1 MRKILKPLFSKKII
15 SFLIFLVQILF
26 ILTTIDK
33 LNPVFEYLYR
43 FATFLSIVAIL
54 WEINRDVSPN
64 FKIIWI
70 ALFAIFPLFGLF
82 LYLYVHMDLLNFEIR
97 RVINDINK
105 RTKEYVKGMG
115 DTLSAISEKEFEE
128 YGIFKYLYNEA
139 NAPCFSNS
147 DVTYFKVGEEMF
159 KNLIKDVESA
169 QIELKNLLIEKL
181 NANKVE
187 FEYPLIITIVGVN
200 GVGKTTSIAKM
211 TKYFQKEKKSVLL
224 AAGDTFRAAA
234 TEQLNMWAERL
245 KTKIVKQG
253 EGADSAAV
261 VFDAVHSMK
270 AKDTD
275 VLIVDT
281 AGRLHTKTN
290 LMKELEKINNVA
302 TREYPEAKRLNLI
315 VLDASI
321 GQNSIAQVKA
331 FKDSVNIDGIILTKL
346 DGTAKGGVVY
356 PIINELKV
364 PIIFTGFGE
373 TVDDLAVFDPESFV
387 DKILM

>member
-1 MRKILKPLFSKKII
+1 M
-15 SFLIFLVQILF
+15 
-26 ILTTIDK
+26 
-33 LNPVFEYLYR
+33 
-43 FATFLSIVAIL
+43 
-54 WEINRDVSPN
+54 
-64 FKIIWI
+64 
-70 ALFAIFPLFGLF
+70 
-82 LYLYVHMDLLNFEIR
+82 
-97 RVINDINK
+97 
-105 RTKEYVKGMG
+105 
-115 DTLSAISEKEFEE
+115 
-128 YGIFKYLYNEA
+128 GIFKKFFDKLKYTFKRTELDEDFYDELE
-139 NAPCFSNS
+139 SILVTS
-147 DVTYFKVGEEMF
+147 DMGVETAMDIMDELRDICKQ
-159 KNLIKDVESA
+159 KLIKDLESA
-169 QIELKNLLIEKL
+169 QTELKNLLISKL
-181 NANKVE
+181 NVE
-187 FEYPLIITIVGVN
+187 QVKFEYPLIITIVGVN

-211 TKYFQKEKKSVLL
+211 TKYFQKEKKSVIL

-270 AKDTD
+270 AKNAD

-373 TVDDLAVFDPESFV
+373 GVDDLAVFDPVSFV
-387 DKILM
+387 DKILL

>member
-1 MRKILKPLFSKKII
+1 M
-15 SFLIFLVQILF
+15 
-26 ILTTIDK
+26 
-33 LNPVFEYLYR
+33 
-43 FATFLSIVAIL
+43 
-54 WEINRDVSPN
+54 
-64 FKIIWI
+64 
-70 ALFAIFPLFGLF
+70 
-82 LYLYVHMDLLNFEIR
+82 
-97 RVINDINK
+97 
-105 RTKEYVKGMG
+105 
-115 DTLSAISEKEFEE
+115 
-128 YGIFKYLYNEA
+128 GIFKKFFDKLKYTFKRTELDEDFYDELEA
-139 NAPCFSNS
+139 TLVSS
-147 DVTYFKVGEEMF
+147 DMGVETAMDIMDELRDICKT
-159 KNLIKDVESA
+159 KLIKDIERA
-169 QIELKNLLIEKL
+169 QNELKCILIEKL
-181 NANKVE
+181 NAPKID
-187 FEYPLIITIVGVN
+187 FSYPLIITIVGVN

-211 TKYFQKEKKSVLL
+211 TKYFIKQKKSVLL

-261 VFDAVHSMK
+261 VFDAIASMK
-270 AKDTD
+270 AKNTD

-290 LMKELEKINNVA
+290 LMKELEKINNI
-302 TREYPEAKRLNLI
+302 TNREYPEAKKLNLI

-356 PIINELKV
+356 PIINDLKV
-364 PIIFTGFGE
+364 PIVFTGFGE
-373 TVDDLAVFDPESFV
+373 GVDDIEVFDADSFV

>member
-1 MRKILKPLFSKKII
+1 M
-15 SFLIFLVQILF
+15 
-26 ILTTIDK
+26 
-33 LNPVFEYLYR
+33 
-43 FATFLSIVAIL
+43 
-54 WEINRDVSPN
+54 
-64 FKIIWI
+64 
-70 ALFAIFPLFGLF
+70 
-82 LYLYVHMDLLNFEIR
+82 
-97 RVINDINK
+97 
-105 RTKEYVKGMG
+105 
-115 DTLSAISEKEFEE
+115 
-128 YGIFKYLYNEA
+128 GIFKKFFDKLKYTFKRTELDEDFYDELEA
-139 NAPCFSNS
+139 TLVSS
-147 DVTYFKVGEEMF
+147 DMGVETAMDIMDELHDVCKE
-159 KNLIKDVESA
+159 KLIKDIERA
-169 QIELKNLLIEKL
+169 QNELKCILIEKL
-181 NANKVE
+181 NAPKID
-187 FEYPLIITIVGVN
+187 FSYPLIITVVGVN

-211 TKYFQKEKKSVLL
+211 TKYFIKQKKSVVL

-261 VFDAVHSMK
+261 VFDAITSMK
-270 AKDTD
+270 AKDTE

-290 LMKELEKINNVA
+290 LMKELEKINNI
-302 TREYPEAKRLNLI
+302 TNREYPEAKKLNLI

-356 PIINELKV
+356 PIINDLKV
-364 PIIFTGFGE
+364 PIVFTGFGE
-373 TVDDLAVFDPESFV
+373 GVDDLEVFDADSFV

>member
-1 MRKILKPLFSKKII
+1 M
-15 SFLIFLVQILF
+15 
-26 ILTTIDK
+26 
-33 LNPVFEYLYR
+33 
-43 FATFLSIVAIL
+43 
-54 WEINRDVSPN
+54 
-64 FKIIWI
+64 
-70 ALFAIFPLFGLF
+70 
-82 LYLYVHMDLLNFEIR
+82 
-97 RVINDINK
+97 
-105 RTKEYVKGMG
+105 
-115 DTLSAISEKEFEE
+115 
-128 YGIFKYLYNEA
+128 GIFKKFFDKLKYTFKRTELDDDFYDELE
-139 NAPCFSNS
+139 SVLISS
-147 DVTYFKVGEEMF
+147 DMGAETAMDVMDELRDICKA
-159 KNLIKDVESA
+159 KLIKDTERA
-169 QIELKNLLIEKL
+169 QVELKNLLIEKL
-181 NANKVE
+181 NAEKVE

-234 TEQLNMWAERL
+234 TEQLNMWADRL
-245 KTKIVKQG
+245 KVKIVKQG

-270 AKDTD
+270 AKETD

-302 TREYPEAKRLNLI
+302 TREYPQAKRLNLI

>member
-1 MRKILKPLFSKKII
+1 M
-15 SFLIFLVQILF
+15 
-26 ILTTIDK
+26 
-33 LNPVFEYLYR
+33 
-43 FATFLSIVAIL
+43 
-54 WEINRDVSPN
+54 
-64 FKIIWI
+64 
-70 ALFAIFPLFGLF
+70 
-82 LYLYVHMDLLNFEIR
+82 
-97 RVINDINK
+97 
-105 RTKEYVKGMG
+105 
-115 DTLSAISEKEFEE
+115 
-128 YGIFKYLYNEA
+128 GIFKKFFDKLKYTFKKTELDDDFYDELE
-139 NAPCFSNS
+139 SILVSS
-147 DVTYFKVGEEMF
+147 DMGVETAMDIMDELRDVCKA
-159 KNLIKDVESA
+159 KLIKDTERA
-169 QIELKNLLIEKL
+169 QVELKNLLIEKL
-181 NANKVE
+181 NAEKVE

-211 TKYFQKEKKSVLL
+211 TKYFQKQKKSVLL

-253 EGADSAAV
+253 EGADSAAI

-270 AKDTD
+270 AKETD

-331 FKDSVNIDGIILTKL
+331 FKDRVDIDGIILTKL

-364 PIIFTGFGE
+364 PIIFTGLGE
-373 TVDDLAVFDPESFV
+373 GVDDFAVFDPESFV
-387 DKILM
+387 DKLLM

>member
-1 MRKILKPLFSKKII
+1 M
-15 SFLIFLVQILF
+15 
-26 ILTTIDK
+26 
-33 LNPVFEYLYR
+33 
-43 FATFLSIVAIL
+43 
-54 WEINRDVSPN
+54 
-64 FKIIWI
+64 
-70 ALFAIFPLFGLF
+70 
-82 LYLYVHMDLLNFEIR
+82 
-97 RVINDINK
+97 
-105 RTKEYVKGMG
+105 
-115 DTLSAISEKEFEE
+115 
-128 YGIFKYLYNEA
+128 GIFKKFFDKLKYTFKRTELDDDFYDELE
-139 NAPCFSNS
+139 SILVSS
-147 DVTYFKVGEEMF
+147 DMGAETAMDIMDELRDICKS
-159 KNLIKDVESA
+159 KLIKDVESA

-245 KTKIVKQG
+245 KVKIVKQG

>member
-1 MRKILKPLFSKKII
+1 M
-15 SFLIFLVQILF
+15 
-26 ILTTIDK
+26 
-33 LNPVFEYLYR
+33 
-43 FATFLSIVAIL
+43 
-54 WEINRDVSPN
+54 
-64 FKIIWI
+64 
-70 ALFAIFPLFGLF
+70 
-82 LYLYVHMDLLNFEIR
+82 
-97 RVINDINK
+97 
-105 RTKEYVKGMG
+105 
-115 DTLSAISEKEFEE
+115 
-128 YGIFKYLYNEA
+128 GIFKKFFEKLKYTFKKTELDDDFYDELE
-139 NAPCFSNS
+139 SILVSS
-147 DVTYFKVGEEMF
+147 DMGVETAMDIMDELRDICKA
-159 KNLIKDVESA
+159 KLIKDTERA
-169 QIELKNLLIEKL
+169 QVELKNLLIEKL
-181 NANKVE
+181 NAEKVE
-187 FEYPLIITIVGVN
+187 FSYPLIITVVGVN

-211 TKYFQKEKKSVLL
+211 TKYFIKEKKSVLL

-245 KTKIVKQG
+245 KTKIIKQG

-270 AKDTD
+270 AKETD

-364 PIIFTGFGE
+364 PILFTGFGE
-373 TVDDLAVFDPESFV
+373 GVDDLAVFDPVSFV

>member
-1 MRKILKPLFSKKII
+1 M
-15 SFLIFLVQILF
+15 
-26 ILTTIDK
+26 
-33 LNPVFEYLYR
+33 
-43 FATFLSIVAIL
+43 
-54 WEINRDVSPN
+54 
-64 FKIIWI
+64 
-70 ALFAIFPLFGLF
+70 
-82 LYLYVHMDLLNFEIR
+82 
-97 RVINDINK
+97 
-105 RTKEYVKGMG
+105 
-115 DTLSAISEKEFEE
+115 
-128 YGIFKYLYNEA
+128 GIFKKFFDKLKYTFKRTELDDDFYDELE
-139 NAPCFSNS
+139 SILVTS
-147 DVTYFKVGEEMF
+147 DMGAETAMDIMDELRDICKE
-159 KNLIKDVESA
+159 KLIKDTDSA

-181 NANKVE
+181 NASKVE
-187 FEYPLIITIVGVN
+187 FSYPLIITVVGVN

-234 TEQLNMWAERL
+234 TEQLNMWADRL
-245 KTKIVKQG
+245 KVKIVKQG

-270 AKDTD
+270 AKETD

-290 LMKELEKINNVA
+290 LMKELEKINSVA

-387 DKILM
+387 DKILL

>member
-1 MRKILKPLFSKKII
+1 M
-15 SFLIFLVQILF
+15 
-26 ILTTIDK
+26 
-33 LNPVFEYLYR
+33 
-43 FATFLSIVAIL
+43 
-54 WEINRDVSPN
+54 
-64 FKIIWI
+64 
-70 ALFAIFPLFGLF
+70 
-82 LYLYVHMDLLNFEIR
+82 
-97 RVINDINK
+97 
-105 RTKEYVKGMG
+105 
-115 DTLSAISEKEFEE
+115 
-128 YGIFKYLYNEA
+128 GIFKKFFDKLKYTFKKTELDDDFYDELE
-139 NAPCFSNS
+139 SILVTS
-147 DVTYFKVGEEMF
+147 DMGAETAMDIMDELRDICKE
-159 KNLIKDVESA
+159 KLIKDTERA
-169 QIELKNLLIEKL
+169 QVELKNLLIEKL
-181 NANKVE
+181 NAEKVE
-187 FEYPLIITIVGVN
+187 FSYPLIITVVGVN

-364 PIIFTGFGE
+364 PIMFTGFGE
-373 TVDDLAVFDPESFV
+373 TVDDFAAFDPEGFV

>member
-1 MRKILKPLFSKKII
+1 M
-15 SFLIFLVQILF
+15 
-26 ILTTIDK
+26 
-33 LNPVFEYLYR
+33 
-43 FATFLSIVAIL
+43 
-54 WEINRDVSPN
+54 
-64 FKIIWI
+64 
-70 ALFAIFPLFGLF
+70 
-82 LYLYVHMDLLNFEIR
+82 
-97 RVINDINK
+97 
-105 RTKEYVKGMG
+105 
-115 DTLSAISEKEFEE
+115 
-128 YGIFKYLYNEA
+128 GIFKKFFDKLKYTFKKTELDDDFYDELE
-139 NAPCFSNS
+139 SILVSS
-147 DVTYFKVGEEMF
+147 DMGAETALDIMDELRDICKE
-159 KNLIKDVESA
+159 KLIKDTERA
-169 QIELKNLLIEKL
+169 QVELKNLLIEKL

-187 FEYPLIITIVGVN
+187 FSYPLIITVVGVN

-211 TKYFQKEKKSVLL
+211 TKYFQKERKSVLL

-373 TVDDLAVFDPESFV
+373 TGDDLAVFDPESFV

>member
-1 MRKILKPLFSKKII
+1 M
-15 SFLIFLVQILF
+15 
-26 ILTTIDK
+26 
-33 LNPVFEYLYR
+33 
-43 FATFLSIVAIL
+43 
-54 WEINRDVSPN
+54 
-64 FKIIWI
+64 
-70 ALFAIFPLFGLF
+70 
-82 LYLYVHMDLLNFEIR
+82 
-97 RVINDINK
+97 
-105 RTKEYVKGMG
+105 
-115 DTLSAISEKEFEE
+115 
-128 YGIFKYLYNEA
+128 GIFKKFFEKLKYTFKRTELDEDFYDELE
-139 NAPCFSNS
+139 SILVSS
-147 DVTYFKVGEEMF
+147 DMGVETAMDIMDELRDVCKQ
-159 KNLIKDVESA
+159 KLIKDTDSA
-169 QIELKNLLIEKL
+169 QVELKNLLIEKL
-181 NANKVE
+181 NVKDIE
-187 FEYPLIITIVGVN
+187 LKYPLIITVVGVN

-211 TKYFQKEKKSVLL
+211 TKWFLNKKKNVLL

-234 TEQLNMWAERL
+234 TEQLSMWADRL

-290 LMKELEKINNVA
+290 LMKELEKINNVTA
-302 TREYPEAKRLNLI
+302 KEYPEATKLNLI

-356 PIINELKV
+356 PIINDLNV

-373 TVDDLAVFDPESFV
+373 GVDDLDVFHAESFV
-387 DKILM
+387 EKILL

>member
-1 MRKILKPLFSKKII
+1 M
-15 SFLIFLVQILF
+15 
-26 ILTTIDK
+26 
-33 LNPVFEYLYR
+33 
-43 FATFLSIVAIL
+43 
-54 WEINRDVSPN
+54 
-64 FKIIWI
+64 
-70 ALFAIFPLFGLF
+70 
-82 LYLYVHMDLLNFEIR
+82 
-97 RVINDINK
+97 
-105 RTKEYVKGMG
+105 
-115 DTLSAISEKEFEE
+115 
-128 YGIFKYLYNEA
+128 GIFKKFFEKLKYTFKRTELDDDFYDELE
-139 NAPCFSNS
+139 SILVSS
-147 DVTYFKVGEEMF
+147 DMGAETAMDIMDELRDVCKS
-159 KNLIKDVESA
+159 KLIKDTERA
-169 QIELKNLLIEKL
+169 QVELKNLLIEKL
-181 NANKVE
+181 NAEKVE
-187 FEYPLIITIVGVN
+187 FSYPLIITIVGVN

-270 AKDTD
+270 AKETD

-373 TVDDLAVFDPESFV
+373 SVDDLAVFDPESFV

>member
-1 MRKILKPLFSKKII
+1 M
-15 SFLIFLVQILF
+15 
-26 ILTTIDK
+26 
-33 LNPVFEYLYR
+33 
-43 FATFLSIVAIL
+43 
-54 WEINRDVSPN
+54 
-64 FKIIWI
+64 
-70 ALFAIFPLFGLF
+70 
-82 LYLYVHMDLLNFEIR
+82 
-97 RVINDINK
+97 
-105 RTKEYVKGMG
+105 
-115 DTLSAISEKEFEE
+115 
-128 YGIFKYLYNEA
+128 GIFKKFFEKLKYTFKRTELDDDFYDELE
-139 NAPCFSNS
+139 SILVSS
-147 DVTYFKVGEEMF
+147 DMGVETAMDIMDELRDVCKE
-159 KNLIKDVESA
+159 KLIKDTERA

-181 NANKVE
+181 DAPKVE
-187 FEYPLIITIVGVN
+187 FSYPLIITIVGVN

-270 AKDTD
+270 AKETD

-302 TREYPEAKRLNLI
+302 TREFPEAKRLNLI

-373 TVDDLAVFDPESFV
+373 GVDDLAVFDPESFV